1 MSRLLKILPSLL
13 ILNFPLCLSS
23 RGPEFVPQNFRKLT
37 GTVRLLLNFYQDGL
51 ECLFC
56 ALKCINLS
64 IFALSFAVLQ

>member
-1 MSRLLKILPSLL
+1 M
-13 ILNFPLCLSS
+13 
-23 RGPEFVPQNFRKLT
+23 
-37 GTVRLLLNFYQDGL
+37 LLNFYQDGL